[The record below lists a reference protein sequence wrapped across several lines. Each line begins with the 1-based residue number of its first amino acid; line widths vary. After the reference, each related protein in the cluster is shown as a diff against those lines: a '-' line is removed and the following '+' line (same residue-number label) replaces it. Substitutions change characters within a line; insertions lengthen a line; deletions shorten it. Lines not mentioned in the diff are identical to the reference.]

1 MAGTPRFA
9 NTCDDA
15 VLILSTVE
23 YDTAD
28 ESFAD
33 PRLQLWHIT
42 AGRIRISSR
51 RCSNASSEHARTAAA
66 PKAIP
71 SIVMSEAYHDTST
84 ACSGCLLWVEAEGR
98 HRCHEISSVW
108 S

>member
-1 MAGTPRFA
+1 MADAPRFA

-23 YDTAD
+23 YDTAE
-28 ESFAD
+28 ESLAD
-33 PRLQLWHIT
+33 LRRQLWHVN

-51 RCSNASSEHARTAAA
+51 RCSNASGELARTAEA

-71 SIVMSEAYHDTST
+71 SIVMSEPYHDTST

-98 HRCHEISSVW
+98 HQCHEISSVW